1 MRDLLKHYGA
11 KELARMTCRDMKD
24 RKAKKERAVDY
35 YVADAIKRNYKRMN
49 NSRKVLRQW

>member
-1 MRDLLKHYGA
+1 MDLIK
-11 KELARMTCRDMKD
+11 R
-24 RKAKKERAVDY
+24 